1 MEYAK
6 AVAGFR
12 ARAERNRTIIG
23 FDRRVKLHS
32 NPSCLMPDGGGYG
45 GSDAIKALGR
55 AAWSASQVAQL
66 LAALSFA

>member
-1 MEYAK
+1 VK
-6 AVAGFR
+6 LKVA
-12 ARAERNRTIIG
+12 E
-23 FDRRVKLHS
+23 RVKLHA

-45 GSDAIKALGR
+45 GFAAIKALGR